1 MIDRDELRRIA
12 QARLEDAE
20 ALVRAGRYDGAIY
33 ICGYAVEMALKARIC
48 ETLNWSGYPSTRS
61 EFQNYQT
68 FRTHDLNVLLRL
80 SGVENRIRM
89 EFVTEWQAVTDWDPE
104 VRYQAVGTASQR
116 NAMLMIEATI
126 ALLRVL

>member
-1 MIDRDELRRIA
+1 MIDRDELRRMA